1 VEGHRAIPRELLAL
15 SSAEAAAHR
24 LLGMWHL
31 QRPPGRRRLTELT
44 PVVRSAVALVCGV
57 DPASLDAET
66 SLAALNAD
74 SLVRVGIADVVEAE
88 LARDGIVVQ
97 IDDATL
103 GRVST
108 LGEIDAYLA
117 AYVGAPVA

>member
-1 VEGHRAIPRELLAL
+1 
-15 SSAEAAAHR
+15 
-24 LLGMWHL
+24 
-31 QRPPGRRRLTELT
+31 
-44 PVVRSAVALVCGV
+44 VRSAVALVCGV
-57 DPASLDAET
+57 DGASLEAET
-66 SLAALNAD
+66 ALAELDAD

-88 LARDGIVVQ
+88 LARDGIVVH

-117 AYVGAPVA
+117 PYLVSSGA